1 MSDDNK
7 VENTDAGKTVTVYS
21 TTWCGFCKM
30 VKAYLESKKVAFTE
44 VNVEEDREAGAYIV
58 EQTKQMGVP
67 VTKIGDVFIIGFD
80 RQRIDLA
87 LNEAGLVA

>member
-1 MSDDNK
+1 MS
-7 VENTDAGKTVTVYS
+7 KTEESTKPKVTVYS

-44 VNVEEDREAGAYIV
+44 VNIEDDPEAGAYIV
-58 EQTKQMGVP
+58 EKTNQMGVP
-67 VTKIGDVFIIGFD
+67 VTLIGETFIIGFD

-87 LNEAGLVA
+87 IAEAKLA